1 MVYWLSP
8 VILSTSCRIDA
19 RKFPFDAQLCT
30 LRFVPWSDDVNE
42 VDLKLYKMGGLP
54 VTNDS
59 EIPHDDQ
66 FFIENGV
73 WKFDSLSV
81 QRDLVQYYGTYA

>member
-1 MVYWLSP
+1 MVYWSSP

-30 LRFVPWSDDVNE
+30 LRFVPWGEDVND
-42 VDLKLYKMGGLP
+42 VDLILRYR
-54 VTNDS
+54 S
-59 EIPHDDQ
+59 IPRDDK

-73 WKFDSLSV
+73 WKLDGVSV
-81 QRDLVQYYGTYA
+81 KRELVKDYGTYA